1 MHIDLNADL
10 GESFG
15 NFVIGE
21 DAALM
26 PFITSANVAAGFH
39 GGDPSVIRRTIRL
52 AVSHGVRI
60 GAHPSYPDLQGFGR
74 REIRMSDWEVEDA
87 VLYQIASVAG
97 IARAEGTTLQHV
109 KPHGALYGV
118 ASRDPRIADAVARA
132 IAAFDASL
140 VLFAPPGSALAR
152 AGASAHLL
160 VVREGFADRRYGAD
174 GALASRS
181 AAGAVI
187 EDADLAAE
195 QAVSIVRHGTVVAL
209 DGTAV
214 ALRVDTICVHGD
226 HPGAA
231 ARAARVRAA
240 LEAAAVSVT
249 APRR

>member
-1 MHIDLNADL
+1 
-10 GESFG
+10 
-15 NFVIGE
+15 
-21 DAALM
+21 
-26 PFITSANVAAGFH
+26 
-39 GGDPSVIRRTIRL
+39 
-52 AVSHGVRI
+52 
-60 GAHPSYPDLQGFGR
+60 
-74 REIRMSDWEVEDA
+74 
-87 VLYQIASVAG
+87 
-97 IARAEGTTLQHV
+97 
-109 KPHGALYGV
+109 
-118 ASRDPRIADAVARA
+118 IADAVARA